1 MKITY
6 ALRFCRADN
15 IMKEKQIAAGTA
27 VLHADF
33 EKPLFAGPFKA
44 NSSHAI
50 RRSSRKRG

>member
-6 ALRFCRADN
+6 ALRFYRADN